1 MSKEIQAAQ
10 ELNQIVQIGDFGV
23 NELMTMKETIGKDL
37 TIPQFNLFMY
47 QCNRMGLD
55 PALKHAFPILYGGK
69 LDSRVSYEGLLSLA
83 KKSAGYQGVFN
94 QVVCE
99 NEIDTFEAETD
110 DEGVIVRIYHKVKFP
125 RGKVVAAYSIAKRE
139 GHKPVIV
146 LMDVMEVQKML
157 KGQNQKFWKMDD
169 GSPDPDMFKKHVGF
183 RSIKAQYDIASV
195 VEENMESLNAPE
207 AYTTQEP
214 SRKDITAEVNAASGH
229 QAQPEQPKTEEL
241 KGKPKPKSTLQTAEP
256 NADYWKQIGDRL
268 ETLGHKSKTEK
279 TGYINENF
287 KIQGKEPTAAD
298 FERFIKELDMLIAE
312 QAAAGDDDLE

>member
-1 MSKEIQAAQ
+1 MANSNTQLQTAD
-10 ELNQIVQIGDFGV
+10 LNQIQQIGEFGV

-37 TIPQFNLFMY
+37 SVPQFNLFMY

-83 KKSAGYQGVFN
+83 KKSDGYQGVFN

-99 NEIDTFEAETD
+99 NEIDSFEAETD
-110 DEGVIVRIYHKVKFP
+110 DEGVIVKIYHKVKFP

-146 LMDVMEVQKML
+146 LMDVMEVQKLL
-157 KGQNQKFWKMDD
+157 KGQNQKFWKMED

-195 VEENMESLNAPE
+195 VEDNMESLNSLE
-207 AYTTQEP
+207 EYSSSEP
-214 SRKDITAEVNAASGH
+214 QRKDVTPDAEKLKPADQNNA
-229 QAQPEQPKTEEL
+229 PKT
-241 KGKPKPKSTLQTAEP
+241 S
-256 NADYWKQIGDRL
+256 
-268 ETLGHKSKTEK
+268 
-279 TGYINENF
+279 
-287 KIQGKEPTAAD
+287 AAD
-298 FERFIKELDMLIAE
+298 EEAARIKGLKVQMKANYTKLGMTDKDAMGLHMQEFCKMKGDSPTEAEIKAYIKIMELQIQEKQAAE
-312 QAAAGDDDLE
+312 QANDDLPL

>member
-1 MSKEIQAAQ
+1 MTTNNQIQVAT
-10 ELNQIVQIGDFGV
+10 ELNQIVQIGDFGA

-83 KKSAGYQGVFN
+83 KKSPGYQGVFN

-99 NEIDTFEAETD
+99 NEADTFEAETD
-110 DEGVIVRIYHKVKFP
+110 DEGIVVKIQHKVKFP
-125 RGKVVAAYSIAKRE
+125 RGKVIAAYSIAKRD

-157 KGQNQKFWKMDD
+157 KGQNQKFWKMED

-195 VEENMESLNAPE
+195 VEENMESMNTPE
-207 AYTTQEP
+207 GYAQQEP
-214 SRKDITAEVNAASGH
+214 QRKDITAEVNAAAAQ
-229 QAQPEQPKTEEL
+229 QAPSEPVADPVEAKWKEVGEL
-241 KGKPKPKSTLQTAEP
+241 FQKLGVTDKKVQAEYIRENLKIKGDKATVAEITGLIKILKLQ
-256 NADYWKQIGDRL
+256 
-268 ETLGHKSKTEK
+268 
-279 TGYINENF
+279 
-287 KIQGKEPTAAD
+287 
-298 FERFIKELDMLIAE
+298 LDS
-312 QAAAGDDDLE
+312 AGDELE

>member
-1 MSKEIQAAQ
+1 MDNKNNQIQVAS
-10 ELNQIVQIGDFGV
+10 ELNEIVQIGDFGA

-99 NEIDTFEAETD
+99 NEADTFEAETD
-110 DEGVIVRIYHKVKFP
+110 DEGVIVKINHKVKFP
-125 RGKVVAAYSIAKRE
+125 RGKVIAAYSIAKRE

-146 LMDVMEVQKML
+146 LMDVMEVQKLL
-157 KGQNQKFWKMDD
+157 KGQNQKFWKMED

-183 RSIKAQYDIASV
+183 RSIKAQFDIASV
-195 VEENMESLNAPE
+195 VEENMESLNTPE
-207 AYTTQEP
+207 GYTQPEQPT
-214 SRKDITAEVNAASGH
+214 RKDITAEVNAAAAQSPSSSEPAVDPVDAKWKEVGAIFQQLGITVKAQ
-229 QAQPEQPKTEEL
+229 QAEYIRENLKIKGESATVAEL
-241 KGKPKPKSTLQTAEP
+241 TGLIKIMKMQ
-256 NADYWKQIGDRL
+256 L
-268 ETLGHKSKTEK
+268 ES
-279 TGYINENF
+279 
-287 KIQGKEPTAAD
+287 
-298 FERFIKELDMLIAE
+298 
-312 QAAAGDDDLE
+312 AGDELE